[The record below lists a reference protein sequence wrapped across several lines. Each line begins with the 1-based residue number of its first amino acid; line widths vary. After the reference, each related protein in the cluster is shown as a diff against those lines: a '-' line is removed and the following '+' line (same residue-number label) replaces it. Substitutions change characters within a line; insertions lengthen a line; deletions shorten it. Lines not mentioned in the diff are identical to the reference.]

1 MKSSETDVKD
11 SLQNHPKHFDRKKN
25 ASAYTLPKKNLTK
38 VFNYYQKKANSE
50 SKLHTYVQNSRKM
63 CALSAGACYFGKKQK
78 VFKIVMLWKDCM
90 SIHSIYVIRNKSK
103 GSKVI
108 ISDF

>member
-38 VFNYYQKKANSE
+38 VFNYYQKKP
-50 SKLHTYVQNSRKM
+50 T
-63 CALSAGACYFGKKQK
+63 LSPNYIHMY
-78 VFKIVMLWKDCM
+78 KIVEKCAHYQQAHVILEKTK
-90 SIHSIYVIRNKSK
+90 SIQNCDALKRLHEYS
-103 GSKVI
+103 
-108 ISDF
+108 